1 MSSGFGLNGGR
12 GRCFPFWQDFAKCY
26 VQTDAPKEDC
36 RLQFEDYQE
45 CLYHRKEVR
54 RTFASWGGS
63 RRWGRACWEQRPDGM
78 PCCKSGRQGI

>member
-45 CLYHRKEVR
+45 CLYHRKELLRMSIVQEEYEKAQAR
-54 RTFASWGGS
+54 KAKEDSK
-63 RRWGRACWEQRPDGM
+63 
-78 PCCKSGRQGI
+78 KS